1 MMQRHQSE
9 SAATIAAVV
18 AVVTLGLSVAACGNV
33 GQAPG
38 DAGPD
43 GALPVVD
50 GGSPLPPDGSSAIP
64 PGEAGAAFKPDASG
78 CPSVPLADLPSGAS
92 PATGTIDGPNLH
104 AVVCPGGVWARVES
118 AGARYDTAP
127 YFLILGYAIGVN
139 AAAPVDFE
147 FSSPTGAN
155 SGELDLMAGLSAPS
169 PGVYTSPSGQDCGGS
184 AFTYYL
190 PEPPGIDCDGGTDVS
205 CPNGCGRACPV
216 SGCQGIPCEPQP
228 PSLSFVGA
236 GTSDCIGDTQ
246 APQGTWTVNLT
257 SVTPAVAGSGTGLTY
272 YTPHGTLQASLL
284 ADDAGT
290 GTAELAISF

>member
-1 MMQRHQSE
+1 LLKPHRIT
-9 SAATIAAVV
+9 SATRIVPKAAALTVC
-18 AVVTLGLSVAACGNV
+18 LWLAACGAV

-38 DAGPD
+38 DAGAD
-43 GALPVVD
+43 GASPVVD
-50 GGSPLPPDGSSAIP
+50 SGSAPLIESGSAIAP
-64 PGEAGAAFKPDASG
+64 LEGGAAFMPDASG
-78 CPSVPLADLPSGAS
+78 CAPVPASTLPSGAS

-118 AGARYDTAP
+118 AGALYDTAP
-127 YFLILGYAIGVN
+127 YFLILGYAIGEN
-139 AAAPVDFE
+139 MAAPVDFD
-147 FSSPTGAN
+147 FSSPVGAN
-155 SGELDLMAGLSAPS
+155 SGELDLMTGLSAPS

-190 PEPPGIDCDGGTDVS
+190 PLPPGIDCDGGTDVS

-236 GTSDCIGDTQ
+236 GSTDCIGDMQ
-246 APQGTWTVNLT
+246 APQGTWTLNLT
-257 SVTPAVAGSGTGLTY
+257 SVTPASGSGSSLEY
-272 YTPHGTLQASLL
+272 YTPHGTLQASLP

-290 GTAELAISF
+290 GAADLAISF